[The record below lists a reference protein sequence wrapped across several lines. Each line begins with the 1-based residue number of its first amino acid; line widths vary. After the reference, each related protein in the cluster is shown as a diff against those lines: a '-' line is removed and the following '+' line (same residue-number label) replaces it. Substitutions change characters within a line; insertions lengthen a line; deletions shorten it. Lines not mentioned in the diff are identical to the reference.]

1 MSKCLQDKEK
11 QQIQKADKSGDAVV
25 ETAVLDTDLSLRA
38 KGMIAL
44 LSALPDGSPQTIE
57 MLSELTSDGTTA
69 VSSALK
75 ELEARGYISR
85 ARKGQDGGRLGR
97 TVITLKNM
105 EENKK

>member
-1 MSKCLQDKEK
+1 MSQFDHNT
-11 QQIQKADKSGDAVV
+11 
-25 ETAVLDTDLSLRA
+25 ETAIEAAFTDRTLSLRA

-44 LSALPDGSPQTIE
+44 LSALPAGSPQTIE

-97 TVITLKNM
+97 TVITLQKR
-105 EENKK
+105 ED